1 MLEKIVSEMKAR
13 ISARTHKETQRR
25 KNALESSSLPAKLV
39 DCRSNDVNDSELFI
53 VEGDSALGTAK
64 LARNSE
70 FQALLPIRG
79 KILNTQK
86 ASISDM
92 LSNAECASIIQVI
105 GAGSGRSFDLDAARY
120 GKIILMSDA
129 DVDGAHIRTLLL
141 TLFFRYMRPLVEEGR
156 VFAAVPP
163 LHRVIVMNPGT
174 KPNETIYTY
183 SEQELHTLLTKLKR
197 GNKRWQEPVQRYKG
211 LGEMD
216 ADQLATTTMDRGGR
230 MLRRVR
236 VQDMEAAASVFDLLM
251 GSDVAPR
258 REFIIDSSDRL
269 ARERIDV

>member
-1 MLEKIVSEMKAR
+1 
-13 ISARTHKETQRR
+13 
-25 KNALESSSLPAKLV
+25 
-39 DCRSNDVNDSELFI
+39 
-53 VEGDSALGTAK
+53 
-64 LARNSE
+64 
-70 FQALLPIRG
+70 
-79 KILNTQK
+79 
-86 ASISDM
+86 
-92 LSNAECASIIQVI
+92 
-105 GAGSGRSFDLDAARY
+105 
-120 GKIILMSDA
+120 MSDA

-163 LHRVIVMNPGT
+163 LYRVVVINPGT

-183 SEQELHTLLTKLKR
+183 SEQELHGLLTKLKR
-197 GNKRWQEPVQRYKG
+197 SNKRWQEPVQRYKG

-216 ADQLATTTMDRGGR
+216 ADQLATTTMDRAGR
-230 MLRRVR
+230 TLRRVR